1 MPEYLSPG
9 VYVEEVST
17 GPKPIEGVST
27 SVAGFLGP
35 TERGPEEIRYVTSW
49 LEFTRWYGG
58 HLGVDQ
64 SFMSYAVQGFF
75 DNGGKRCFVGRVLD
89 DSAAV
94 ATLTATNGDNV
105 IFCAYG
111 RGIWGNG
118 VAIRI
123 VRASKAI
130 NGPINPVTNTNLAK
144 DWLRVQVLYFSG
156 GVPGQGDILD
166 PFNPKPDPI
175 ADRNKR
181 RPDVI
186 EDFDDLSLDPKAP
199 NSLVTVI
206 NMGSRLIRVG
216 LATGTT
222 TTTLPVL
229 ATTTGFQSLANGAG
243 GPATDVSHYDGNTTP
258 LGATGIAD
266 PEILGVGRG
275 IAGMETID
283 GVSLLLAPDEVK
295 IPNLTQKVIT
305 SCEKLKDRFAVLST
319 SRTFDPVNPKL
330 QFDTTFGALYHPWI
344 WVYDPVTRDDQLVP
358 PSGHVAGIFSRTD
371 IEQGVFK
378 APANAIVVGA
388 KDLAAPLPKA
398 VQDLLNPIGV
408 NCIRDFRSD
417 RRGIRLWGART
428 MSSDPEWRYVN
439 VRRLFLYIEE
449 SIDEGTQWVVFE
461 PNNDVTW
468 GRVVRSISNFL
479 MTIWRAGGLFGS
491 KPEEAFF
498 VRCDRTTMDE
508 DDIQNGRL
516 VCQIGICPVRPAE
529 FVIFRI
535 GQKTADAMA

>member
-58 HLGVDQ
+58 HLGTDK

-75 DNGGKRCFVGRVLD
+75 DNGGKRCFIGRVID
-89 DSAAV
+89 TTTTAV
-94 ATLTATNGDNV
+94 PSTLPPGADTAS
-105 IFCAYG
+105 IFAYG
-111 RGIWGNG
+111 RGVWGDH
-118 VAIRI
+118 VFVRI
-123 VRASKAI
+123 VAASKALQGAGTSTG
-130 NGPINPVTNTNLAK
+130 NNLAR
-144 DWLRVQVLYFSG
+144 DWVRVQVLYFRDEIPADGSF
-156 GVPGQGDILD
+156 VD
-166 PFNPKPDPI
+166 PFAKPDPVG
-175 ADRNKR
+175 DRLKR
-181 RPDVI
+181 KPDVV
-186 EDFDDLSLDPKAP
+186 EDFDDLSLDRTAS
-199 NSLVTVI
+199 NSLLTVV
-206 NMGSRLIRVG
+206 NMGSRLIRIAPNTVAG
-216 LATGTT
+216 SVLKLTISQNFTRLTG
-222 TTTLPVL
+222 
-229 ATTTGFQSLANGAG
+229 
-243 GPATDVSHYDGNTTP
+243 
-258 LGATGIAD
+258 
-266 PEILGVGRG
+266 GVGGNQPIVDDYVGDLEPIRLNGNDDLMGRG
-275 IAGMETID
+275 RGLLAMDTID
-283 GVSLLLAPDEVK
+283 GVSLLMAPDQAK
-295 IPNLTQKVIT
+295 LDDLTQKIIT
-305 SCEKLKDRFAVLST
+305 SSETLKDRFAVLST
-319 SRTFDPVNPKL
+319 PRIFDPKSPNLK
-330 QFDTTFGALYHPWI
+330 FDTTYGALYHPWI

-358 PSGHVAGIFSRTD
+358 PTGHVAGIIARTD

-378 APANAIVVGA
+378 APANATVVGA
-388 KDLAAPLPKA
+388 KELAAPLPKG

-417 RRGIRLWGART
+417 GRGIRLWGART
-428 MSSDPEWRYVN
+428 MSSDPEWKYVN

-461 PNNDVTW
+461 GNNEVTW
-468 GRVVRSISNFL
+468 GRVVRSISGFL
-479 MTIWRAGGLFGS
+479 RTIWRAGGLFGS

-535 GQKTADAMA
+535 GQKTADASA

>member
-35 TERGPEEIRYVTSW
+35 TERGPEEIQYITSW
-49 LEFTRWYGG
+49 LDFARWYGG
-58 HLGVDQ
+58 HLGVDK

-75 DNGGKRCFVGRVLD
+75 DNGGKRCFVARIVGSDAGYSQLPAN
-89 DSAAV
+89 AAGNFEI
-94 ATLTATNGDNV
+94 T
-105 IFCAYG
+105 AYG
-111 RGIWGNG
+111 RGTWGAN
-118 VAIRI
+118 VF
-123 VRASKAI
+123 VRVIPASKSK
-130 NGPINPVTNTNLAK
+130 NAK
-144 DWLRVQVLYFSG
+144 SGDAAEKWLRLQVLYFSG
-156 GVPGQGDILD
+156 QAPSPDKIAD
-166 PFNPKPDPI
+166 PF
-175 ADRNKR
+175 DREKINKKGLI

-186 EDFDDLSLDPKAP
+186 EDFDDLSLDPTAA

-206 NMGSRLIRVG
+206 NLGSRLIQVKPPESGEPKLPIGPFTPLGPGAGG
-216 LATGTT
+216 LPT
-222 TTTLPVL
+222 
-229 ATTTGFQSLANGAG
+229 SLANYTTLDLL
-243 GPATDVSHYDGNTTP
+243 PLPDGTKQP
-258 LGATGIAD
+258 IGFEAMD
-266 PEILGVGRG
+266 
-275 IAGMETID
+275 TID
-283 GVSLLLAPDEVK
+283 AVSLLLAPDHVHPSLPANERNALAHEVIK
-295 IPNLTQKVIT
+295 R
-305 SCEKLKDRFAVLST
+305 CEQLKDRFAILST
-319 SRTFDPVNPKL
+319 DSSFDQKSPKFD
-330 QFDTTFGALYHPWI
+330 FDTMFGALYHPWI

-358 PSGHVAGIFSRTD
+358 PAGHMAGIIARTD

-378 APANAIVVGA
+378 APANAVVVGA
-388 KDLAAPLPKA
+388 NDLQAPLPKG

-428 MSSDPEWRYVN
+428 MSSDPEWKYIN

-461 PNNDVTW
+461 PNNETTW
-468 GRVVRSISNFL
+468 GRVQRSISNFL

-498 VRCDRTTMDE
+498 VRCDRTTMSE
-508 DDIQNGRL
+508 DDIENGRL
-516 VCQIGICPVRPAE
+516 VCQIGVCPVRPAE

-535 GQKTADAMA
+535 GQKTADATA